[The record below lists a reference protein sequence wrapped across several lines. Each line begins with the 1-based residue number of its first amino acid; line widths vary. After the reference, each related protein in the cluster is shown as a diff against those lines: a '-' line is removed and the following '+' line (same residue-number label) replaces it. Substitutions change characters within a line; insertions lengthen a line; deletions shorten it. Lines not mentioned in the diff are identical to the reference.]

1 AVLIGAIEKQK
12 FAPRTAAELSGA
24 DGPRE
29 RRGSGPPERGGK
41 RGAAVYSTAGC
52 ELDEVYILNRDSAA
66 RLTIS
71 SPLEAHKSYTLVY
84 AMVGMDVGFE
94 NPLFASIELS
104 YEEVDKDPHAEPPQK
119 MLTLYEMDLGLN
131 HVTRK
136 FADAVDHSA
145 HALIAVPGGVDG
157 PSGVL
162 VCCEN
167 CLVYKKQGHPDVVC
181 AIPRRLEMAQEKG
194 LLIVAHAT
202 HKLKDFFF
210 FLIQSEYG
218 DLYKVT
224 LTHDEDMVSEVQV
237 KYFDTIPLSNALC
250 VLKTGFLFAAAE
262 FGNHALY
269 QFQGIG
275 TDEEDPMCTSSHPH
289 GAQAL
294 VAFKPRALK
303 NLMLYDEMPSLSP
316 IIDMKVLDATGEG
329 KPQLYAM
336 CGRGPRASLR
346 VLRHGLAV
354 TEMAVSELPGKPNA
368 VWTVKATMDSE
379 YDRYIVV
386 SFVDVT
392 LVLSIGDTVEE
403 VLDSGF
409 LATAPSLLI
418 QLMADDSYVQVH
430 PTGIRHLL
438 PRRTN
443 EWRVPGQKRIV
454 TAAANERQVVIA
466 LSGGEIL
473 YFEIDE
479 SHTLNEVAKRD
490 MNYEVLC
497 IAVQPVPENRQRAS
511 FMAVGGDP
519 WLPMADESRWPQMA
533 APGYQ
538 GRVEYGLELLT
549 CVPRSTA
556 RATRATRAKPPM
568 RPVLPHGRPFVR
580 RGPARLKKE
589 TKVRGPV
596 PGEDRLRKLLW
607 RREAVAVARGVTW
620 KGVVPGHSDWEPHFL
635 ETDGWQG
642 YEEKP
647 AGSGGQAAGNTKWWH
662 VPDARIRELLGL
674 PTTELRTEPEKVVET
689 TLSPEPAAEPAMVQE
704 DPEPEKKE
712 KEKKWAVKDEDVEL
726 LIRHLQA
733 ELPELPE
740 LHTAGRTIPV
750 TPGAAEKTTPRTL
763 RLRLRLGREHLLLRA
778 REDLPLSTDGLAL
791 SSADPPR
798 AAPNATWRPRRRASL
813 ALERLVGRRE
823 QRARHGSE
831 LPEEEPKSLK
841 AWIESLTAIPMAH
854 QRLIHQK
861 HILPNG
867 TLKELDIQDGHEL
880 LLVPKPT
887 MRSAHEATMKRKVK
901 KGLLPSGSRP
911 RQMFSAQGHQV
922 VEPWRWD
929 SKPQLLAQAQ
939 RPHFNGFASSD
950 VQLPNPDDSALQRL
964 RRVDNTIR
972 ILSLERERPLKQLS
986 AQALQSPAESV
997 CLLEMKN
1004 LGQAEDVHSLF
1015 LSIGLSSGILIR
1027 SVVDFVTGTLSDQR
1041 SRFLGAKA
1049 VRLHKAVTRGVP
1061 AMLALSTKPW
1071 LSYNFQG
1078 KNHCT
1083 PMSYEQLEYT
1093 SSFASEQCP
1102 EGFVGISGNTLRI
1115 LACERLGELFNH
1127 TVMNLSYTPRRF
1139 VPLPPAVLPPP
1150 GQPTT
1155 DPIMCG
1161 APGSVRGAPRGVA
1174 AVPCLGFGTTME
1186 HPTFRV

>member
-1 AVLIGAIEKQK
+1 
-12 FAPRTAAELSGA
+12 
-24 DGPRE
+24 
-29 RRGSGPPERGGK
+29 
-41 RGAAVYSTAGC
+41 
-52 ELDEVYILNRDSAA
+52 
-66 RLTIS
+66 
-71 SPLEAHKSYTLVY
+71 
-84 AMVGMDVGFE
+84 
-94 NPLFASIELS
+94 
-104 YEEVDKDPHAEPPQK
+104 
-119 MLTLYEMDLGLN
+119 
-131 HVTRK
+131 
-136 FADAVDHSA
+136 
-145 HALIAVPGGVDG
+145 
-157 PSGVL
+157 
-162 VCCEN
+162 
-167 CLVYKKQGHPDVVC
+167 
-181 AIPRRLEMAQEKG
+181 
-194 LLIVAHAT
+194 
-202 HKLKDFFF
+202 
-210 FLIQSEYG
+210 
-218 DLYKVT
+218 
-224 LTHDEDMVSEVQV
+224 MVSEAGV

-511 FMAVGGDP
+511 FMAVGEEERKKKP
-519 WLPMADESRWPQMA
+519 RQIAQIHREPLRSQ
-533 APGYQ
+533 
-538 GRVEYGLELLT
+538 

-589 TKVRGPV
+589 TK
-596 PGEDRLRKLLW
+596 
-607 RREAVAVARGVTW
+607 AVALARGVTW

-854 QRLIHQK
+854 QRLMPGRRK
-861 HILPNG
+861 G
-867 TLKELDIQDGHEL
+867 
-880 LLVPKPT
+880 
-887 MRSAHEATMKRKVK
+887 AT
-901 KGLLPSGSRP
+901 G
-911 RQMFSAQGHQV
+911 
-922 VEPWRWD
+922 
-929 SKPQLLAQAQ
+929 
-939 RPHFNGFASSD
+939 
-950 VQLPNPDDSALQRL
+950 
-964 RRVDNTIR
+964 
-972 ILSLERERPLKQLS
+972 
-986 AQALQSPAESV
+986 
-997 CLLEMKN
+997 
-1004 LGQAEDVHSLF
+1004 
-1015 LSIGLSSGILIR
+1015 
-1027 SVVDFVTGTLSDQR
+1027 
-1041 SRFLGAKA
+1041 
-1049 VRLHKAVTRGVP
+1049 
-1061 AMLALSTKPW
+1061 
-1071 LSYNFQG
+1071 
-1078 KNHCT
+1078 
-1083 PMSYEQLEYT
+1083 
-1093 SSFASEQCP
+1093 
-1102 EGFVGISGNTLRI
+1102 
-1115 LACERLGELFNH
+1115 RLGE
-1127 TVMNLSYTPRRF
+1127 
-1139 VPLPPAVLPPP
+1139 
-1150 GQPTT
+1150 
-1155 DPIMCG
+1155 
-1161 APGSVRGAPRGVA
+1161 
-1174 AVPCLGFGTTME
+1174 GTS
-1186 HPTFRV
+1186 R